1 MTNLLGSISSA
12 CFAAAVVMAVV
23 ALLLFFI
30 LHITDVRNELTG
42 KTATAAIAQMR
53 NTNWAERRLREK
65 SAQRLVSLN
74 QRDEEQSGSL
84 RLRVLDRARTVVG
97 GATSAAATRHV
108 VVVPVTR
115 ATEVSADEALT
126 GRLPQGATSPAD
138 VFADEARTGR
148 LDDATNPDEAL
159 TGRLGKESAGGADEA
174 LTGRLDAA
182 DPANAESQGNKSEE
196 KSDEQ

>member
-108 VVVPVTR
+108 VVGPVTR
-115 ATEVSADEALT
+115 ATEVS
-126 GRLPQGATSPAD
+126 
-138 VFADEARTGR
+138 ADEARTGR